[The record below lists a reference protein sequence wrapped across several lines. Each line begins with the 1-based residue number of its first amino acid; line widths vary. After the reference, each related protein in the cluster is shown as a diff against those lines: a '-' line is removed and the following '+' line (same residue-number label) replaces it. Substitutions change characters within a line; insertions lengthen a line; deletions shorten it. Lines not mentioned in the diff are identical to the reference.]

1 MYIHL
6 YVYNHQPYQPN
17 QIKNMYSESVIEII
31 KDINSLERQLI
42 TDFGVDEPVR
52 LVNTEFQKRFQL
64 AQTKYNLSLSFPD
77 KSRDLEK
84 MASMMLRAW
93 KSLQDQLLKEGVMPL
108 PVDTWKLK
116 HTETDREVFIC
127 KDEAGKKNVQK
138 QFGKYVIVLSA
149 DELLNMID
157 HDIFLE
163 FVKLTKQ
170 GLLPKILSYKA
181 KSNEQEEM

>member
-1 MYIHL
+1 MFNDSLQKTIEEIYKM
-6 YVYNHQPYQPN
+6 
-17 QIKNMYSESVIEII
+17 KN
-31 KDINSLERQLI
+31 QLI
-42 TDFGVDEPVR
+42 SDYGIDEPVK
-52 LVNTEFQKRFQL
+52 LVNIDFQKRFKDAQIRYDIVLTFPEKAKEADKKIMSMYRGYLALQKQL
-64 AQTKYNLSLSFPD
+64 
-77 KSRDLEK
+77 E
-84 MASMMLRAW
+84 
-93 KSLQDQLLKEGVMPL
+93 KEGVMPL

-116 HTETDREVFIC
+116 HKETDREVFIC
-127 KDEAGKKNVQK
+127 KNEAGKKNVQK

>member
-1 MYIHL
+1 
-6 YVYNHQPYQPN
+6 
-17 QIKNMYSESVIEII
+17 MYSESVIKII

-170 GLLPKILSYKA
+170 GLLPTILSYKA
-181 KSNEQEEM
+181 KTNEQEEM

>member
-1 MYIHL
+1 
-6 YVYNHQPYQPN
+6 
-17 QIKNMYSESVIEII
+17 MYSDTVLKII
-31 KDINSLERQLI
+31 NDVNQLERQLI

-77 KSRDLEK
+77 KSRDIEK

-93 KSLQDQLLKEGVMPL
+93 QSLKKQLLKEGVVPL

-116 HTETDREVFIC
+116 HIETDREVFIC

-157 HDIFLE
+157 HDIFIE

-181 KSNEQEEM
+181 KSNEQGEM

>member
-1 MYIHL
+1 
-6 YVYNHQPYQPN
+6 
-17 QIKNMYSESVIEII
+17 MYSDTVLKII
-31 KDINSLERQLI
+31 NDVNQLERQLI
-42 TDFGVDEPVR
+42 TDFGVDDPVR
-52 LVNTEFQKRFQL
+52 LVNTEFQKRFKL

-93 KSLQDQLLKEGVMPL
+93 QSLQDQLLKEGVMPL

-116 HTETDREVFIC
+116 HIETDREVFIC

-157 HDIFLE
+157 HEIFLE

-170 GLLPKILSYKA
+170 GLLPKIASYKA
-181 KSNEQEEM
+181 KTNEQEKM

>member
-1 MYIHL
+1 
-6 YVYNHQPYQPN
+6 
-17 QIKNMYSESVIEII
+17 MYSDTVLKII
-31 KDINSLERQLI
+31 NDVNQLERQLI
-42 TDFGVDEPVR
+42 TNFGVDDPVR
-52 LVNTEFQKRFQL
+52 LVNTEFQKRFKL

-93 KSLQDQLLKEGVMPL
+93 QSLKDQLLKEGVMPL

-157 HDIFLE
+157 HDIFIE

-170 GLLPKILSYKA
+170 GLLPTILSYKS
-181 KSNEQEEM
+181 KTNEQEEM

>member
-1 MYIHL
+1 
-6 YVYNHQPYQPN
+6 
-17 QIKNMYSESVIEII
+17 MYSESVIEII

-77 KSRDLEK
+77 KSDLEK
-84 MASMMLRAW
+84 MAQMMLRAW
-93 KSLQDQLLKEGVMPL
+93 KSLKEQLLKEGVMPL

-116 HTETDREVFIC
+116 HIETDREVFIC

-149 DELLNMID
+149 DE
-157 HDIFLE
+157 IFLE

-170 GLLPKILSYKA
+170 GLLPTILSYKA
-181 KSNEQEEM
+181 KTNEQEEM

>member
-1 MYIHL
+1 MFNDSLQKTIEEIYKM
-6 YVYNHQPYQPN
+6 
-17 QIKNMYSESVIEII
+17 KN
-31 KDINSLERQLI
+31 QLI
-42 TDFGVDEPVR
+42 SDYGIDEPVK
-52 LVNTEFQKRFQL
+52 LVNIDFQKRFKDAQIRYDIVLTFPEKAKDAEKKIMSMYRGYLALQNQL
-64 AQTKYNLSLSFPD
+64 
-77 KSRDLEK
+77 E
-84 MASMMLRAW
+84 
-93 KSLQDQLLKEGVMPL
+93 KEGVMPL

-116 HTETDREVFIC
+116 HIETDREVFVC
-127 KDEAGKKNVQK
+127 KNEAGKKNVQK

-170 GLLPKILSYKA
+170 GLLPKILSYKE

>member
-1 MYIHL
+1 MFNDSLQKTIEKIYKM
-6 YVYNHQPYQPN
+6 
-17 QIKNMYSESVIEII
+17 KN
-31 KDINSLERQLI
+31 QLI
-42 TDFGVDEPVR
+42 SDYGIDEPVK
-52 LVNTEFQKRFQL
+52 LVNIDFQKRFKDAQIRYDIVLTFPEKAKEADKKIMSMYRGYLALQKQL
-64 AQTKYNLSLSFPD
+64 
-77 KSRDLEK
+77 E
-84 MASMMLRAW
+84 
-93 KSLQDQLLKEGVMPL
+93 KEGVMPL

-170 GLLPKILSYKA
+170 GLLPTILSYKA
-181 KSNEQEEM
+181 KTHEQEEM

>member
-1 MYIHL
+1 
-6 YVYNHQPYQPN
+6 
-17 QIKNMYSESVIEII
+17 MYSDTVLKII
-31 KDINSLERQLI
+31 NDVNQLERQLI
-42 TDFGVDEPVR
+42 TDFGVDDPVR
-52 LVNTEFQKRFQL
+52 LVNTEFQKRFKL
-64 AQTKYNLSLSFPD
+64 AQTKYNVSLSFPD

-93 KSLQDQLLKEGVMPL
+93 QSLKKQLLKEGVVPL

-116 HTETDREVFIC
+116 HIETDREVFIC

-157 HDIFLE
+157 QDIFIE

>member
-1 MYIHL
+1 
-6 YVYNHQPYQPN
+6 
-17 QIKNMYSESVIEII
+17 
-31 KDINSLERQLI
+31 
-42 TDFGVDEPVR
+42 
-52 LVNTEFQKRFQL
+52 
-64 AQTKYNLSLSFPD
+64 
-77 KSRDLEK
+77 

-116 HTETDREVFIC
+116 HKETDREVFIC

-138 QFGKYVIVLSA
+138 QFGKYAIVLSA

-157 HDIFLE
+157 HEIFLE

-170 GLLPKILSYKA
+170 GLLPTILSYKA
-181 KSNEQEEM
+181 KTNEQEEM

>member
-1 MYIHL
+1 
-6 YVYNHQPYQPN
+6 
-17 QIKNMYSESVIEII
+17 MYSDTVLKII
-31 KDINSLERQLI
+31 NDVNQLERQLI
-42 TDFGVDEPVR
+42 TDFGVDDPVR
-52 LVNTEFQKRFQL
+52 LVNTEFQKRFKL
-64 AQTKYNLSLSFPD
+64 AQTKYNVSLSFPD
-77 KSRDLEK
+77 KSRELEK

-93 KSLQDQLLKEGVMPL
+93 QSLKKQLLKEGVVPL

-116 HTETDREVFIC
+116 HIETDREVFIC

-157 HDIFLE
+157 HDIFIE

>member
-1 MYIHL
+1 
-6 YVYNHQPYQPN
+6 
-17 QIKNMYSESVIEII
+17 MYSESVIEII
-31 KDINSLERQLI
+31 KDINQLERQLI

-93 KSLQDQLLKEGVMPL
+93 QSLQDQLLKEGVMPL

-138 QFGKYVIVLSA
+138 QFGKYAIVLSA

-170 GLLPKILSYKA
+170 GLLPTILSYKA
-181 KSNEQEEM
+181 KTHEQEEM

>member
-1 MYIHL
+1 
-6 YVYNHQPYQPN
+6 
-17 QIKNMYSESVIEII
+17 MYSDTVLKII
-31 KDINSLERQLI
+31 NDVNQLERQLI
-42 TDFGVDEPVR
+42 TDFGVDDPVR
-52 LVNTEFQKRFQL
+52 LVNTEFQKRFKL

-77 KSRDLEK
+77 KSRDLKK

-93 KSLQDQLLKEGVMPL
+93 QSLQEQLLKEGVMPL

-170 GLLPKILSYKA
+170 GLLPTITSYKA
-181 KSNEQEEM
+181 KTDEQEKM

>member
-1 MYIHL
+1 MFNDSLKKTIEEIYRM
-6 YVYNHQPYQPN
+6 
-17 QIKNMYSESVIEII
+17 KN
-31 KDINSLERQLI
+31 QLI
-42 TDFGVDEPVR
+42 CDYGVDEPVK
-52 LVNTEFQKRFQL
+52 LVNIDFQKRFKDAQIRYDIVLTFPEKAKDAEKKIMSMYRGYLALQKQL
-64 AQTKYNLSLSFPD
+64 
-77 KSRDLEK
+77 E
-84 MASMMLRAW
+84 
-93 KSLQDQLLKEGVMPL
+93 KEGVMPL

-170 GLLPKILSYKA
+170 GLLPTILSYKA
-181 KSNEQEEM
+181 KTNEQEEM